1 MNIFF
6 PENIFTRVLLSKF
19 DKKERDIISFLP
31 SSLLGKK
38 LNVLPDSIALIPTLE
53 IITNQDIYISHS
65 FGLAFD
71 GRLSNT
77 YIYFGDEQEQIKQI
91 KIAGDISS
99 MEVIMSKIL
108 FKELYNT
115 DAELNISTKT
125 EELINDTHIL
135 TGDDNF
141 NKAKFEGGISFAEEV
156 IELIS
161 APYVNYILASKDKDL
176 LKDYSNTLQLNLN
189 KFSLIESEAIKV
201 FDEKSLDFIRE
212 HSNSVIFN
220 FENQDIT
227 GINELVRLTYY
238 HGLIKELFEVN
249 FV

>member
-6 PENIFTRVLLSKF
+6 PENIFTRALLSKF
-19 DKKERDIISFLP
+19 DKKEKDIISFFP
-31 SSLLGKK
+31 SSLLAKK
-38 LNVLPDSIALIPTLE
+38 LNDQPDSIALIPTLE
-53 IITNQDIYISHS
+53 IIINQDIYVSHS

-71 GRLSNT
+71 GILSNT
-77 YIYFGDEQEQIKQI
+77 YIYFGDEREQVEQIR
-91 KIAGDISS
+91 IAGDISS

-125 EELINDTHIL
+125 EELINETHIL
-135 TGDDNF
+135 TGDENF
-141 NKAKFEGGISFAEEV
+141 FKSKFEGGISFAEEV

-176 LKDYSNTLQLNLN
+176 LKEYSNTFQLHLN
-189 KFSLIESEAIKV
+189 KFSLVESEAIKNI
-201 FDEKSLDFIRE
+201 DEKSSAFIKE

-238 HGLIKELFEVN
+238 HGLIKDLFEVN